1 MSDTESEESSKH
13 VADGVLARKR
23 YNMKALGQ
31 LVDSNRLTGVARPT
45 EVSSGPHHRVDDV
58 PPPDAVD
65 DDAAVDDLDGDDH
78 EVDDEVD
85 AAGADLADLDETDAD
100 ETDGADDPPH
110 LTALELPDDGSDGH
124 GLDALFDDGDP
135 VEHDA
140 TFGPE
145 ALLEGTDAASRAS
158 SASEADGP
166 GDDGA
171 VAETVIDDG
180 LDDGGQAPDVEQA
193 DDQDE
198 TLIELRERGARA
210 RRRPPAPPHVD
221 GESAAVSDDGVDRTE
236 LGTQVT
242 RTGLGGLLEAAPSR
256 ARHDPRDSPQPL
268 ARHML
273 DEEIQP
279 GGRLSNPRDVPGIVL
294 NLAKDIPAA
303 AAVSVV
309 RIDEEIELVGNSIDP
324 AIEPGLLAS
333 MFSGLFRSIQVA
345 AGALAQG
352 PLGTV
357 HDLVIEGEHMDLILR
372 PLGIHYYLMVLE
384 DRRSE
389 NADLAATRMRMAA
402 LAPGLSAILAQGDG
416 EA

>member
-1 MSDTESEESSKH
+1 MSDTESDESSKH
-13 VADGVLARKR
+13 ADGVAARKR

-31 LVDSNRLTGVARPT
+31 LVDSNRITGVARPT
-45 EVSSGPHHRVDDV
+45 EVSSGPHHRMTNEPDVDDADATEDDEIV
-58 PPPDAVD
+58 DAVD
-65 DDAAVDDLDGDDH
+65 VGEADADAEVAVDDLEPGAAVV
-78 EVDDEVD
+78 EPDEAELRLPD
-85 AAGADLADLDETDAD
+85 DLADD
-100 ETDGADDPPH
+100 
-110 LTALELPDDGSDGH
+110 H
-124 GLDALFDDGDP
+124 GLGALFDEGDP
-135 VEHDA
+135 VGHPA
-140 TFGPE
+140 TSGPE
-145 ALLEGTDAASRAS
+145 ALLEGTAASTRVEHAGGS
-158 SASEADGP
+158 DGP
-166 GDDGA
+166 A
-171 VAETVIDDG
+171 VEMVAEVGDVADDAETSVAV
-180 LDDGGQAPDVEQA
+180 DQA

-210 RRRPPAPPHVD
+210 RRRPPARHDVD
-221 GESAAVSDDGVDRTE
+221 VVPEVVPDVVPDDGIDRSE

-242 RTGLGGLLEAAPSR
+242 RTGLTGAKP
-256 ARHDPRDSPQPL
+256 ARTRDPRESMQPL
-268 ARHML
+268 ARHIL

-309 RIDEEIELVGNSIDP
+309 RIDEEIELVGNTIDP
-324 AIEPGLLAS
+324 DIEPGVLAS
-333 MFSGLFRSIQVA
+333 MFSGVFRSIQVA

-372 PLGIHYYLMVLE
+372 PLGVHYYLMVLE
-384 DRRSE
+384 DRRSPH
-389 NADLAATRMRMAA
+389 ADLAATRMRMAA

>member
-1 MSDTESEESSKH
+1 
-13 VADGVLARKR
+13 
-23 YNMKALGQ
+23 MKALGQ

-45 EVSSGPHHRVDDV
+45 DVSSGPHHRVEDA

-65 DDAAVDDLDGDDH
+65 DDAPADDVAVDEV
-78 EVDDEVD
+78 EVDVVEASLVEVVEAD
-85 AAGADLADLDETDAD
+85 ADDVALADDQPPLADL
-100 ETDGADDPPH
+100 G
-110 LTALELPDDGSDGH
+110 LPDDVSDDH
-124 GLDALFDDGDP
+124 GLGALFDDGDP

-145 ALLEGTDAASRAS
+145 ALLDGSDGATRAAAASEPYRS
-158 SASEADGP
+158 
-166 GDDGA
+166 DDGG
-171 VAETVIDDG
+171 VAEMGVDDG
-180 LDDGGQAPDVEQA
+180 LDDGGLADEVEQA

-210 RRRPPAPPHVD
+210 RRRPPAGP
-221 GESAAVSDDGVDRTE
+221 GREAAADVVPEVVPDDGVDRTE

-256 ARHDPRDSPQPL
+256 PRHDPRQSSLPL